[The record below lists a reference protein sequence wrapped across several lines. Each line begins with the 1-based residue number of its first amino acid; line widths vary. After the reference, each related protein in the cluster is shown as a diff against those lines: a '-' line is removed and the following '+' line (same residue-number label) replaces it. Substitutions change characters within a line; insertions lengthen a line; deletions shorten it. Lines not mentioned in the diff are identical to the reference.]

1 MIPVFIYTLCM
12 LTCIGCA
19 FMLHRAYR
27 KTGSRLLF
35 WSALCF
41 GILGLAN
48 LLLFAD
54 FVIYPEIDLVVLR
67 SSVNLCAVLVLLYG
81 LIFKSR

>member
-1 MIPVFIYTLCM
+1 MTPALIYILCI

-19 FMLHRAYR
+19 FMLNRAYR
-27 KTGSRLLF
+27 KTRSRLLF

-54 FVIYPEIDLVVLR
+54 FVIYPEANLVVLR
-67 SSVNLCAVLVLLYG
+67 SSVTLCAVLVLLYG
-81 LIFKSR
+81 LIFKSH